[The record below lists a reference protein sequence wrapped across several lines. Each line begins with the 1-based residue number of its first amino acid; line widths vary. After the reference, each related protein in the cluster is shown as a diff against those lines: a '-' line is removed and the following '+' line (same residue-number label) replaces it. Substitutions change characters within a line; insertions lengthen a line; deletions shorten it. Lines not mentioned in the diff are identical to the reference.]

1 MHEHVKLQI
10 HLNQNRRY
18 WKIETFAVRIVLEMI
33 FKLVIFSI
41 NDSLQ
46 IRFYVMFFT
55 CVFFYFFDIKTKI
68 ITSTFQEKIP
78 CS

>member
-10 HLNQNRRY
+10 HLNQNRSY
-18 WKIETFAVRIVLEMI
+18 WKIEAFAVRIVLEMI
-33 FKLVIFSI
+33 FKLVIFST

-55 CVFFYFFDIKTKI
+55 CVFFLFL
-68 ITSTFQEKIP
+68 
-78 CS
+78 

>member
-1 MHEHVKLQI
+1 
-10 HLNQNRRY
+10 
-18 WKIETFAVRIVLEMI
+18 VRIVLEMI
-33 FKLVIFSI
+33 FKLVIFST